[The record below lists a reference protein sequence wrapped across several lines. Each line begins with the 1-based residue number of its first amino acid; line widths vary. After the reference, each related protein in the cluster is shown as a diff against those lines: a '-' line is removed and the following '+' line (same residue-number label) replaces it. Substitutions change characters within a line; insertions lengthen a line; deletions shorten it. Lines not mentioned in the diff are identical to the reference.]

1 MRKSW
6 FIIQGTDDIGCYE
19 CSHSWE
25 VSDVAGMLSRAIDK
39 ENYNLCSLEQ
49 ELGRGWEKI
58 PKKEYDQVRD
68 WFYRSGGSGMLAQL
82 DFPNDRCVISTHRP
96 GKNEIAVTSGMIS
109 RLAGI
114 YDQAWDQSGLLDQN
128 AFLEGIAR
136 HYSVRTIQAEPRECI
151 SGMGMTMK

>member
-1 MRKSW
+1 MKKSW
-6 FIIQGTDDIGCYE
+6 FMIRVTDDVGCYE
-19 CSHSWE
+19 CAHSWE

-68 WFYRSGGSGMLAQL
+68 WFYRSGGSGLLVQL
-82 DFPNDRCVISTHRP
+82 DFPNDRCVISTHRSE
-96 GKNEIAVTSGMIS
+96 KNEIAVTSGMIS

>member
-1 MRKSW
+1 MKKSW
-6 FIIQGTDDIGCYE
+6 FMIRGTDDVGYYE
-19 CSHSWE
+19 CAHSWE
-25 VSDVAGMLSRAIDK
+25 VSDVAAMLSKAIDS
-39 ENYNLCSLEQ
+39 EGYNLCSLEQ
-49 ELGRGWEKI
+49 GLDRAVEKI
-58 PKKEYDQVRD
+58 TKEEYDQVRD
-68 WFYRSGGSGMLAQL
+68 WFYRSGGSGMLVHL
-82 DFPNDRCVISTHRP
+82 EFPNDRGVVATHRA
-96 GKNEIAVTSGMIS
+96 GKSEIAVTSGMIS